1 MSLAGPGARAWR
13 LTLALAGV
21 IVAADQG
28 TKAAIESELVP
39 GQKVEVVPGLDF
51 TNVHNEGIAF
61 GLADGGGS
69 LLVAFTLLALGLIGV
84 LFARNTERP
93 GIWVAMGILAG
104 GAFGNLADRVRIDS
118 VTDFIELPFWPA
130 FNLADIAIVLGVA
143 GLALVFME
151 ERPEQRG

>member
-13 LTLALAGV
+13 LALALAG
-21 IVAADQG
+21 ILVAVDQG

-39 GQKVEVVPGLDF
+39 GQRVEVVPGLHF

-69 LLVAFTLLALGLIGV
+69 LLVALTVAALALILV
-84 LFARNTERP
+84 LFARNAERP
-93 GIWVAMGILAG
+93 GIWVAMGLLAG

-118 VTDFIELPFWPA
+118 VTDFIELPVWPA
-130 FNLADIAIVLGVA
+130 FNIADIAIMLGVA

-151 ERPEQRG
+151 ERTE